1 MKTILVLRH
10 AKSSWKDDRLP
21 DHDRPLNKRGQRD
34 APRMGR
40 LLSDLDLVPGRILS
54 STAVRARTT
63 AEAVA
68 EAVGHPGSIEYHP
81 SLYCDGAGHY
91 VEALRT
97 LPVDVDRALIVG
109 HNPDVEVLIRVL
121 TGKGATMP
129 TAALAHVECDIE
141 DWRRLD
147 PDGSSALH
155 GHWIP
160 KALDD

>member
-1 MKTILVLRH
+1 MKTILILRH
-10 AKSSWKDDRLP
+10 AKSSWKDDNLP

-40 LLSDLDLVPGRILS
+40 LITEFDLTPTRILS

-68 EAVGHPGSIEYHP
+68 EACGYQGSIEYHP
-81 SLYCDGAGHY
+81 SLYCDGAGYY
-91 VEALRT
+91 VEALRSF
-97 LPVDVDRALIVG
+97 PVDVERALIVG
-109 HNPDVEVLIRVL
+109 HNPDVEILVRVL
-121 TGKGATMP
+121 TGEGVTMP
-129 TAALAHVECDIE
+129 TAGLAHVEADIE

-147 PDGSSALH
+147 PDGSSELH

-160 KALDD
+160 RALDD